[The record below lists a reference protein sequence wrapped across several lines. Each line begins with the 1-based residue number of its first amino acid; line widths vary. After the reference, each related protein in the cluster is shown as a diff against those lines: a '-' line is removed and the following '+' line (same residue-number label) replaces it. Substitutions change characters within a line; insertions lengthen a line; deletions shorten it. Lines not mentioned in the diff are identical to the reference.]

1 MNKYIILPDVTC
13 DLCPEIREEI
23 GLQDYVH
30 GYVHIN
36 DESIRTTL
44 DWSAI
49 SRADFYKALSDKKNQ
64 VSSAVASPEEFY
76 QKFLKY
82 AQQGYS
88 IISMSLSAAIRGT
101 HSATEMAARR
111 IREEFPQLQVHCVDT
126 RRMSGAFGLLV
137 IYACDLQRQGKSFDE
152 VVAWLEENKA
162 RVHQMGPMDDLS
174 YIARRGRISKGKAV
188 MATLAG
194 IKPMG
199 DANAEGYVT
208 VLGKAKG
215 IKKALDA
222 TVGYLKRM
230 AVDVQDQYIIISHSD
245 REEYALTLKAKV
257 EQACPCKKVYIS
269 DVYGSC
275 GPNIG
280 PGMVGVYFLG
290 EPISE
295 DCAKE
300 KKILAQALAEA

>member
-1 MNKYIILPDVTC
+1 MKKFVILPDVTC

-36 DESIRTTL
+36 DESIRTL
-44 DWSAI
+44 LEWSTI
-49 SRADFYKALSDKKNQ
+49 SRSEFYKALGNKNNQ

-76 QKFLKY
+76 QVFVKY
-82 AQQGYS
+82 AQQGYD
-88 IISMSLSAAIRGT
+88 IISMSLSSAISGT
-101 HSATEMAARR
+101 HSATEVAARR
-111 IREEFPQLQVHCVDT
+111 IREEFPDCRVHCVDT
-126 RRMSGAFGLLV
+126 RRMTGAFGLLV
-137 IYACDLQRQGKSFDE
+137 IYACDLQRQGKDFEE
-152 VVAWLEENKA
+152 VVAWLEEKKYC
-162 RVHQMGPMDDLS
+162 VHQMGPMDDLS

-230 AVDVQDQYIIISHSD
+230 AVDVENQYIIISHSD
-245 REEYALTLKAKV
+245 REEYAMTLKAKV
-257 EQACPCKKVYIS
+257 EQACPCKKVYVS
-269 DVYGSC
+269 DVFGSC
-275 GPNIG
+275 GTNIG

-290 EPISE
+290 EPVSE
-295 DCAKE
+295 DCVKE
-300 KKILAQALAEA
+300 KEVLAQALAEV